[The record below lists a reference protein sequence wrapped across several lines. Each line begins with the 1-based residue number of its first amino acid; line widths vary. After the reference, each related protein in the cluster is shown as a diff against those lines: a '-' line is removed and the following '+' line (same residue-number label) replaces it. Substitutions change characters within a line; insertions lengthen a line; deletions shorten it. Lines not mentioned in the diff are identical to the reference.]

1 MTAIRRDIGGSG
13 RGDPALPD
21 PAGVDPGVLGALLA
35 RHGWVRRGGPAGRYG
50 RWTPPGGG
58 AGAGLSLLVPA
69 GDGFDDA
76 ADLMAEAVAALARC
90 GLPSARTVLQAL
102 SVPGDEVHW
111 VREVPGAGGPV
122 PWEAALPWEEGDALR
137 GAAAGMLRAAAK
149 AGRAR
154 AAYFGARLDGHAA
167 AFLRR
172 VLVVESGGPA
182 GGLTAYTPA
191 PEGRGT
197 TTTLVRALEAMRD
210 AVDYRR
216 ATGRPDAFDNAV
228 QAGVSRELVA
238 SVERLVTGS
247 EGAQITLGWSP
258 SAGAPRGFADRGPAV
273 EFSPGDL
280 PALREAAERLEH
292 SEPAVEVR
300 ITAAV
305 VRLRR
310 PRPDGAGSVRLRV
323 LAGAEVAEVRTRLGE
338 EAYRTAV
345 EAHLA
350 GVPLQLSGR
359 LERKGGFRR
368 LTRARD
374 LALCELDEAERD
386 RLFKSLRDRPDEDGR

>member
-1 MTAIRRDIGGSG
+1 MTAIRRDTDGAD
-13 RGDPALPD
+13 RDDQALPD
-21 PAGVDPGVLGALLA
+21 PARVDPGVLGALLA
-35 RHGWVRRGGPAGRYG
+35 RHGWVRRGGRAGRYG
-50 RWTPPGGG
+50 RWTPPGE
-58 AGAGLSLLVPA
+58 AGPGGLSLLVPA
-69 GDGFDDA
+69 GNGYDDA
-76 ADLMAEAVAALARC
+76 ADLVAEAVAALARSR
-90 GLPSARTVLQAL
+90 LPSARSVLLAL
-102 SVPGDEVHW
+102 SVPGDEVRW
-111 VREVPGAGGPV
+111 EREVPGEAGAV
-122 PWEAALPWEEGDALR
+122 PWESEDTLR
-137 GAAAGMLRAAAK
+137 GAAAEMLRAAAK
-149 AGRAR
+149 AGRTR
-154 AAYFGARLDGHAA
+154 AAYFGARLDGEAA

-172 VLVVESGGPA
+172 VLVVESGGA
-182 GGLTAYTPA
+182 GGLTAYAPA
-191 PEGRGT
+191 PEGRGV

-228 QAGVSRELVA
+228 RAGVSRELVA
-238 SVERLVTGS
+238 SVERLVRGS
-247 EGAQITLGWSP
+247 EGAQIALAWSP
-258 SAGAPRGFADRGPAV
+258 AAGAPRGFADRSPAM

-305 VRLRR
+305 VRLKR

-350 GVPLQLSGR
+350 GVPLRLSGR

-374 LALCELDEAERD
+374 LALCDLDDAERD
-386 RLFKSLRDRPDEDGR
+386 RLFKALRDRPEEDDR